1 MTMRLETVRNRCVF
15 FSFFQQPRWACKP
28 SKCWRRRR
36 PCHRSTTPR
45 RATSTGARTCRG
57 GATITSTSLKVRG
70 WCLFCFCFVLF
81 CFFFASVSP
90 LLLQSLSGA
99 GGGVTFCPFRCYR
112 RCHKQIDPLHLSSS
126 SVRIRNVASTT
137 NRPVEQLRLTGH
149 DVDVLV
155 QCVHLFPPSFF
166 FVALLLL
173 LLVFFRVFYWMVFL
187 SPLFYGRHH
196 YRYCS
201 CAAVAFGSPIGRSAN
216 VRPIRCQSLCGSSNP
231 VRVF

>member
-1 MTMRLETVRNRCVF
+1 MGVQAVEVLAPPTAVPPVNDAEKGNIHWGKNMQRWRNDNIDIAKGSWLVF
-15 FSFFQQPRWACKP
+15 VLF
-28 SKCWRRRR
+28 
-36 PCHRSTTPR
+36 
-45 RATSTGARTCRG
+45 
-57 GATITSTSLKVRG
+57 
-70 WCLFCFCFVLF
+70 LFCFV
-81 CFFFASVSP
+81 FFASVSP

-99 GGGVTFCPFRCYR
+99 GGGVTFCPFRCYH

-173 LLVFFRVFYWMVFL
+173 LLVFFRVFYWMVFI

-231 VRVF
+231 VRVFWLDAIQREHRH